1 MAYTTNPYC
10 TASQVYSALDLQ
22 ASSQTTDGAWIAE
35 LISDAQTFIDT
46 ELGYSFQT
54 DGTLATPATRLYDG
68 NPDDVRDGSVL
79 FIGTERIISIATVTE
94 LTYNTVYAGGVFI
107 SGTTTSTDITADC
120 VLQPNNSLNGFW
132 KIKRKSGNIF
142 MPGLQNYQVTGVF
155 GRPSIPA
162 DISRACVRMAVHYYK
177 MRDTNYAD
185 QVLEQGLVRLKYS
198 KETPNDVLEIL
209 DKHKPR
215 VFYV

>member
-1 MAYTTNPYC
+1 MAYTTNPY
-10 TASQVYSALDLQ
+10 ADAQQVYNALDLQ
-22 ASSQTTDGAWIAE
+22 SSSQATDGAWIQE
-35 LISDAQTFIDT
+35 LLIEAQAFIDT

-54 DGTLATPATRLYDG
+54 DGTIASPATRFYDG

-79 FIGTERIISIATVTE
+79 FVGTERIISIASVIET
-94 LTYNTVYAGGVFI
+94 TYNTIISGGVFLN
-107 SGTTTSTDITADC
+107 GTTTTTDITADC
-120 VLQPNNSLNGFW
+120 VLQPNNSLDGFW
-132 KIKRKSGNIF
+132 KIKRKSGIEF
-142 MPGLQNYQVTGVF
+142 MHGLQNYKVTGVF
-155 GRPSIPA
+155 GRPRVPA
-162 DISRACVRMAVHYYK
+162 DITRACVRMAVHYAK

-198 KETPNDVLEIL
+198 KETPDDVMEIL

>member
-1 MAYTTNPYC
+1 MTYTTNPY
-10 TASQVYSALDLQ
+10 ADAQQVYSALDLGS
-22 ASSQTTDGAWIAE
+22 SSQTTDGAWIQE
-35 LISDAQTFIDT
+35 LLVEAQAFIDT
-46 ELGYSFQT
+46 ELGFSFQT
-54 DGTLATPATRLYDG
+54 DGTIATPATRLYDG

-107 SGTTTSTDITADC
+107 SGTTTTTDITADC
-120 VLQPNNSLNGFW
+120 VLQPNNSLDGFW

-142 MPGLQNYQVTGVF
+142 MPGLQNYKVTGVF
-155 GRPSIPA
+155 GRPRVPA
-162 DISRACVRMAVHYYK
+162 DITRACVRMAVHYAK
-177 MRDTNYAD
+177 MRDVNYAD

-198 KETPNDVLEIL
+198 KETPADVMEIL